1 MGCGSSRAAKNVVAP
16 AEIPQKDTKI
26 TTFNPKEANHH
37 INDNKIEKKHRKL
50 SRDSLKDSCGSDKSS
65 CENLKNI
72 GKGSQTSLND
82 SSKCVKRGQSAKS
95 NDSGLGDY
103 EDDKQIITEKTELN
117 EKTAKELEIRPSTPE
132 LIINGSTFKKHKSA
146 GTKSVLPEIK
156 RYNSLIST
164 EKPNSNQKQ
173 SMPNKGGM
181 AFDII
186 LAPETNNKK
195 RRPNQLPILEKRK
208 LKRKET
214 TKQEL
219 EAKQKAAMQR
229 RKHHEEQLIA
239 KATAYKEREK
249 KVQDA
254 LQKFAE
260 KQTKDTQEKLGRLE
274 QSAENRKTQLES
286 LRKSFREKDQRA
298 KKIRRAKQQLMSDKD
313 VTEKQDN
320 E

>member
-82 SSKCVKRGQSAKS
+82 SSK
-95 NDSGLGDY
+95 DY
-103 EDDKQIITEKTELN
+103 EDDKQIITEKTELS

-195 RRPNQLPILEKRK
+195 RRPNQLPTLEKSK